1 MSFLRALGF
10 RGGVDKRKAERAASQ
25 ALLERGSPGKIS
37 LSGALLLK
45 CFWKPV
51 RLGLCGCWSTVI
63 SLQKASNMK
72 SITPGCVSP
81 PVSGSFFLVVLV
93 NSQDSSFPFKIKK
106 YISIYLAVRAQLHTQ
121 DLHCI
126 VVSAAH
132 AGSSLHCGLS
142 CTHRIFTASCTI
154 FCCCTRTCSCGP
166 WTPECGSQA
175 SLVRGMWALFPPTR
189 EGICIPCIAR
199 GPPRQSLISSFFE
212 RPLNGGILQALASGL
227 YFFWEERL
235 ASPQG
240 SFMELH
246 RFQST
251 VG

>member
-45 CFWKPV
+45 RFWKPV
-51 RLGLCGCWSTVI
+51 RSGLRGYWSTVI

-93 NSQDSSFPFKIKK
+93 NSQDSSFPFKGLKN
-106 YISIYLAVRAQLHTQ
+106 IYLFIWL
-121 DLHCI
+121 
-126 VVSAAH
+126 S
-132 AGSSLHCGLS
+132 GLS
-142 CTHRIFTASCTI
+142 CTRRIFTASWSLSCTCRIFTSSCTI
-154 FCCCTRTCSCGP
+154 FCCGTRTCSCGS

-175 SLVRGMWALFPPTR
+175 SLLRGMWALFPQPGK
-189 EGICIPCIAR
+189 E
-199 GPPRQSLISSFFE
+199 S
-212 RPLNGGILQALASGL
+212 
-227 YFFWEERL
+227 
-235 ASPQG
+235 ASPALQG
-240 SFMELH
+240 DHQDSPSFPPFL
-246 RFQST
+246 RDC
-251 VG
+251 